1 MKTIQKALLTLLL
14 AVPFLLL
21 LLPGNY
27 FDTGQSL
34 CPSKVLLDI
43 ECPGCGLTR
52 GVMHLMHFDF
62 ADAWHFNKLSY
73 PILVLGVLVWLHL
86 LGILI
91 HKPIFPWL
99 KRFY

>member
-27 FDTGQSL
+27 FDAGQSL
-34 CPSKVLLDI
+34 CPSKVFFHT

-62 ADAWHFNKLSY
+62 ATAWQFNVLSY
-73 PILVLGVLVWLHL
+73 PILVIGIIVWFHILGKV
-86 LGILI
+86 I
-91 HKPIFPWL
+91 HKEIFPWL
-99 KRFY
+99 NKFY